1 MNNKKYAMLGSTTF
15 TAVGAIVILLLAVYL
30 LFRLAVSGYHSQ
42 PEEMTAQAKNARLQP
57 TGTILEGDGV
67 PVGQRSGQMIFNKVC
82 IQCHAEDA
90 TTANSPKLNHAPD
103 WAPRITQGFET
114 LFVHARDGYKNNTMP
129 ARGGM
134 TPETL
139 TDDELKRAIAY
150 MANTGGANFTEPP
163 IIETASGEDVTP

>member
-1 MNNKKYAMLGSTTF
+1 MNNKKHSTLGSTTF
-15 TAVGAIVILLLAVYL
+15 TAIGALVILALAVYL

-57 TGTILEGDGV
+57 TGTITIGDGV
-67 PVGQRSGQMIFNKVC
+67 PVGERTGQAIFNKVC
-82 IQCHAEDA
+82 IQCHAETA

-103 WAPRITQGFET
+103 WAPRIAQGFET

-134 TPETL
+134 TPDTL

-150 MANTGGANFTEPP
+150 MANTAGANFTEPP
-163 IIETASGEDVTP
+163 IIKASSAEEVTP